1 MSKALVFVELDLDY
15 CALRYGETTDAGTC
29 PAVLG
34 VDSQAKCFNTKST
47 CAVRPSYLSSTV
59 TLRFA
64 EGTAYLAESGID
76 AIACIEDIA
85 FTPGTISLGED
96 LGTRSSLR
104 VTMSDFPWSDAG
116 PGFDKYVAER
126 PYDPFKQGT
135 FWGKF
140 RPRHPSLRGRALRV
154 IRGYLG
160 QSIEEMETRHYV
172 VESVDGPTPD
182 GRYAII
188 AKDALKLL
196 DGDRAQAPRLS
207 NGFLF
212 LDLDDSET
220 TAQLAPAGIGN
231 IEYPT
236 HGYVAIGG
244 KEICHFYRD
253 RYAGL
258 NANTIL
264 LLHFDGADG
273 ATTFPD
279 ASASARTATAVGNA
293 QLDDTHARFNATSL
307 YLDGDGDYVTLP
319 DSNDWTFAG
328 DFTIDCWAMIEDFS
342 SFYRPLFSHQTDAS
356 NQYLLNVT
364 EGGTVAFGIISGG
377 SPLLLVGSAE
387 GLVEPGEW
395 HHYAVV
401 RSGDTWTLYLD
412 GVAVGSETEAVSI
425 PNFTSTFRI
434 GADGGAANVM
444 KGWID
449 EFRVSNVARWTAD
462 FEAPGGPYNT
472 SSDLLTLR
480 RAQYNT
486 EASEH
491 KTADRVQ
498 LCIEYISTDVSDIL
512 ADLMVNYAS
521 VPGEWIPLDAWKDE
535 TTYFLRTLYTTLI
548 AEPTSVQ
555 TLCKELIRQATLAVW
570 WDDVNSLIRLRVL
583 RQIATDAAL
592 FDESVVVEKTLSVSD
607 QPEKRLSRVWVY
619 FGQVNPLKKVDD
631 ADNYRSCVG
640 VVNLEREDDYGAPA
654 IEKIYS
660 RWIPEGGRAI
670 AERIGNILIGRFS
683 RPPRKFKLAAF
694 RSGPVLPVAGVGCR
708 LSAWPFQNA
717 MGGRI
722 EVPAQVIRIDPRSD
736 FFVTEL
742 EEFDF
747 SFVDDGDP
755 TVIFDLDAFNV
766 NVRSIFN
773 FFYPPPEEGDDVYII
788 VERGVKIG
796 SKNVAIPA
804 MTMGDWP
811 AGVNVHL
818 IVRGRIQGK
827 GGDGGKYIG
836 GVGQP
841 GQAGGAALYTRY
853 PIIID
858 NAPATDVLPA
868 GQIWGGGGG
877 GGAAPLTGEPGQ
889 GVNGGGGA
897 GYLIGI
903 GGVTATAE
911 FPITWNGQDGTT
923 ETGGDGGTVPL
934 MSGGA
939 GGNPGN
945 PGAAGSAFIFPLW
958 RPGAAGGAAGA
969 AIDGESHV
977 TVIEPGDIRGPQI
990 N

>member
-1 MSKALVFVELDLDY
+1 MSKALVFVELDIDY

-34 VDSQAKCFNTKST
+34 VDSEAKCWNTKAT
-47 CAVRPSYLSSTV
+47 CAARPSYLSSTV

-104 VTMSDFPWSDAG
+104 VTMSDFPWSDTG

-126 PYDPFKQGT
+126 PYDPFRVGT

-154 IRGYLG
+154 IRGSLG
-160 QSIEEMETRHYV
+160 QPIEEMETRHYV

-188 AKDALKLL
+188 AKDVLKLL

-220 TAQLAPAGIGN
+220 TAQIAPSGIGN

-264 LLHFDGADG
+264 LLHFEGADS
-273 ATTFPD
+273 ATAFPD
-279 ASASARTATAVGNA
+279 ASTSARTATAVGNA
-293 QLDDTHARFNATSL
+293 QLDDTQARFNATSL

-356 NQYLLNVT
+356 NQYLLNVI
-364 EGGTVAFGIISGG
+364 EGGTVAFGIISAG
-377 SPLLLVGSAE
+377 SPLLVIGS
-387 GLVEPGEW
+387 EPGVVSVGEW
-395 HHYAVV
+395 HHYAMV
-401 RSGDTWTLYLD
+401 RSGNIWTIYVD
-412 GVAVGSETEAVSI
+412 GTAVASQTEAVSI

-434 GADGGAANVM
+434 GADGGATNVM

-449 EFRVSNVARWTAD
+449 EFRVSNVARWTDD

-498 LCIEYISTDVSDIL
+498 ICIEYISTDVSDIL
-512 ADLMVNYAS
+512 ADLMADYAS
-521 VPGEWIPLDAWKDE
+521 VPAEWIPRDAWKDE

-555 TLCKELIRQATLAVW
+555 ALCKELIRQAALAVW
-570 WDDVNSLIRLRVL
+570 WDDINSLIRLRVL

-683 RPPRKFKLAAF
+683 RPPRKFKLNAF
-694 RSGPVLPVAGVGCR
+694 RGGPVLPVAGVGCR

-717 MGGRI
+717 MGERI

-755 TVIFDLDAFNV
+755 TIIFDLDAFNV

-804 MTMGDWP
+804 MTIGDWP

-818 IVRGRIQGK
+818 VVRGRIQGR
-827 GGDGGKYIG
+827 GGNAQMS
-836 GVGQP
+836 VP
-841 GQAGGAALYTRY
+841 GQSGGPALYTRY
-853 PIIID
+853 PIIME
-858 NAPATDVLPA
+858 NAAATDSLPA

-877 GGAAPLTGEPGQ
+877 GGSAPSVTIS
-889 GVNGGGGA
+889 GGGGA
-897 GYLIGI
+897 GYEP
-903 GGVTATAE
+903 GVAFRSVENPELWGT
-911 FPITWNGQDGTT
+911 DGTT
-923 ETGGDGGTVPL
+923 EAGGVGGYNWPVRAGAGGAPGQP
-934 MSGGA
+934 GGA
-939 GGNPGN
+939 GMINDMFPMLPG
-945 PGAAGSAFIFPLW
+945 GS
-958 RPGAAGGAAGA
+958 AGA
-969 AIDGESHV
+969 AIDGESYV
-977 TVIEPGDIRGPQI
+977 TIVEAGDIRGPQI